1 MIKEFRLTKQDAQYL
16 AAKYETPLHV
26 VSLAKVEEN
35 YRFFQEHL
43 PRVKIFYALKSN
55 PFNPIAEKVNALGG
69 CFDVASEGEIMQLH
83 ELGIPAAK
91 MVYANPYKTPKGMA
105 AAEAVGLRYVTLD
118 SQSEV
123 DKLAAQLKGASVL
136 VRIRIDNPRALV
148 DLNKK
153 FGVAPDE
160 ALELLKYSRAKGL
173 EPVGICFHVGSQSP
187 SPEAHIRALKVSREL
202 FDKAAACG
210 IKLRL
215 LDIGGGFPLS
225 TADAHID
232 IGAFMGAINSKLE
245 ELFPDTELWAEPGRY
260 ICGTAVN
267 LLTSVI
273 GTSVRRGQPWY
284 FLDDGIYN
292 SFSSVIYEHWNYEF
306 VTFKDEP
313 PQFVTFAGPS
323 CDSLDVL
330 SRNKL
335 SAKLAF
341 GDIVMIPNCGAYSY
355 ALTTG
360 FNGFARPQI
369 IVWEDE
375 KKGS

>member
-160 ALELLKYSRAKGL
+160 ALELLKYSRTKGL
-173 EPVGICFHVGSQSP
+173 EPAGICFHVGSQSP

-202 FDKAAACG
+202 FDKAADCG

-232 IGAFMGAINSKLE
+232 IGAFMDAINSQIDE
-245 ELFPDTELWAEPGRY
+245 IFPDTEIWAEPGRY

-313 PQFVTFAGPS
+313 QQLVTFAGPS

-330 SRNKL
+330 SRSKL
-335 SAKLAF
+335 SEKLAF

-360 FNGFARPQI
+360 FNGFARPHI
-369 IVWEDE
+369 IVWDYEGQD
-375 KKGS
+375 S